1 VNRKEIVQ
9 KLQEARKELKAA
21 RVAGES
27 KEVQASMLKVCE
39 TYQTMLDAWDA
50 NFKK

>member
-9 KLQEARKELKAA
+9 KLKEARVALRDA
-21 RVAGES
+21 RKAGES